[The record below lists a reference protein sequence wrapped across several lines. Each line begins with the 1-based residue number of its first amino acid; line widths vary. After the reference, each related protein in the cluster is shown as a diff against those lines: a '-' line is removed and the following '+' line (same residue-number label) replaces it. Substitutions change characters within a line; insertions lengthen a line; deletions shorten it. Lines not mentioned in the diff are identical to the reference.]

1 MTSPRPQHMAVI
13 AKQAD
18 VVPPESRPTAGPIAL
33 LPRPNDRFVAAVEAG
48 GGTVAEISSETR
60 GIIWLSSSEP
70 ERLVEALE
78 ANPQVEWVQ
87 LPWAGVDAFAEVIRP
102 FAGRPLPLWTSAKG
116 AYSQPVAEHALALTL
131 ALLRVFPRRVA
142 ATSWSTVPEGRSL
155 YGLSVVIIGAG
166 GIALEL
172 IRLLEAFGV
181 SITVVR
187 RSADAVEGAD
197 ATVTVDRLAEVLP
210 GADVVVVAAALTGD
224 TTGLIGEAELALM
237 KPEAVLVNIA
247 RGGLVEHRRPCRGPG
262 RRGHR
267 GRRRGCHRPGAAPRR
282 ASALVRAQ
290 RPDHPAQRGHA
301 GDDRAAPGRAHPA
314 QRGSF
319 PRRRPFRGRRRPGR
333 RVLSGPRSALP
344 RTLGARRSRP
354 RFGGSGDLAKI
365 GNAVSA
371 ILDSSIGRAADC

>member
-1 MTSPRPQHMAVI
+1 MTSSRPQHMAVI

-131 ALLRVFPRRVA
+131 ALLRVFPRRIA

-247 RGGLVEHRRPCRGPG
+247 RGGLVNTD
-262 RRGHR
+262 
-267 GRRRGCHRPGAAPRR
+267 
-282 ASALVRAQ
+282 ALVAALAAGVIAGAGVDVTDPEPL
-290 RPDHPAQRGHA
+290 PDGHPLWSEPNALITPHSADTPEMTAPLLAERIRLNVEAFLGDGRFVGVVDPVA
-301 GDDRAAPGRAHPA
+301 GY
-314 QRGSF
+314 
-319 PRRRPFRGRRRPGR
+319 
-333 RVLSGPRSALP
+333 
-344 RTLGARRSRP
+344 
-354 RFGGSGDLAKI
+354 
-365 GNAVSA
+365 
-371 ILDSSIGRAADC
+371 